1 MLASDHWHIQPPVFV
16 TFLDL
21 KFSGLCLRQQIKTL
35 KYNLLFSSWSCSCW
49 HVLGTTAAL
58 LLKNCSQEEMTFNCR
73 LGLPELGLIHSLSLL
88 AEHIL
93 LWLFEGFSDNRCLFI
108 SMKTAVLS
116 LQKSKHYLTFMN
128 ISLLYLLAEEV
139 HAPVRIPL
147 GDIIFS
153 TSELLLIIDAYAIKE
168 NT

>member
-1 MLASDHWHIQPPVFV
+1 
-16 TFLDL
+16 
-21 KFSGLCLRQQIKTL
+21 
-35 KYNLLFSSWSCSCW
+35 
-49 HVLGTTAAL
+49 
-58 LLKNCSQEEMTFNCR
+58 
-73 LGLPELGLIHSLSLL
+73 
-88 AEHIL
+88 
-93 LWLFEGFSDNRCLFI
+93 
-108 SMKTAVLS
+108 MKTAVLS

>member
-1 MLASDHWHIQPPVFV
+1 
-16 TFLDL
+16 
-21 KFSGLCLRQQIKTL
+21 
-35 KYNLLFSSWSCSCW
+35 
-49 HVLGTTAAL
+49 
-58 LLKNCSQEEMTFNCR
+58 
-73 LGLPELGLIHSLSLL
+73 
-88 AEHIL
+88 
-93 LWLFEGFSDNRCLFI
+93 
-108 SMKTAVLS
+108 
-116 LQKSKHYLTFMN
+116 MN